1 MEPGPGF
8 YNPDYSFVLKKFPAI
23 KFTQTK
29 EKRSEIIPKEKMY
42 IPLKKKKKK
51 NLFVNINKN

>member
-8 YNPDYSFVLKKFPAI
+8 YNPDFSVVLKKFPAI

-42 IPLKKKKKK
+42 ISPFIYR
-51 NLFVNINKN
+51 NLIYNKN

>member
-42 IPLKKKKKK
+42 ILFSPFPKKK
-51 NLFVNINKN
+51 NLLNPDKI